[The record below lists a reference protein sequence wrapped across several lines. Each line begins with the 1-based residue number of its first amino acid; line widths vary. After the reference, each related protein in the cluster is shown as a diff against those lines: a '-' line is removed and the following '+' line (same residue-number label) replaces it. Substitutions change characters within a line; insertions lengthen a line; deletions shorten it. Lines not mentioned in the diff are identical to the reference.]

1 MPMFKSGYSS
11 NPKVGMMHDKM
22 AGHEPAMGGM
32 DGMDGK
38 GKAKSY
44 SVHHHDDGTAH
55 SHIHHAD
62 DTHEHT
68 DHASAAE
75 AHDHVAKASG
85 EEEGQQGTDGEEEMT
100 SVDGPVPAIQQPKAK
115 FSAVRK
121 ADNGAY

>member
-1 MPMFKSGYSS
+1 MGMFGEAKHFSNKYVGRAHGAMPE
-11 NPKVGMMHDKM
+11 
-22 AGHEPAMGGM
+22 HEPAMGGM
-32 DGMDGK
+32 DGEAKD
-38 GKAKSY
+38 KAKSY
-44 SVHHHDDGTAH
+44 SVHHHEDGTAH

-75 AHDHVAKASG
+75 AHDHVAKATG